1 MDIVYIL
8 LSLLI
13 GFLLLGL
20 LFGTTIVLSNKTKMS
35 SSFCMAIFSVIPT
48 VIMLLA
54 TDTNIFKF
62 EYLFDYLSWII
73 LISTDVIVIALI
85 VLKSSKEHL
94 SYKEIFLSGLDGVMM
109 EIPQRMFMQTLVLLL
124 LGYWNVNNA
133 EILCILVNSMI
144 WCLGIVAQAVI
155 MNQKINRHLLIDI
168 LSSFIFSI
176 GMGYVFI
183 RTELIIF
190 PMLGHFIERVSSR
203 TIINVSE

>member
-73 LISTDVIVIALI
+73 LISTDVIVCRNIMHF
-85 VLKSSKEHL
+85 SKL
-94 SYKEIFLSGLDGVMM
+94 ND
-109 EIPQRMFMQTLVLLL
+109 LVLR
-124 LGYWNVNNA
+124 
-133 EILCILVNSMI
+133 
-144 WCLGIVAQAVI
+144 
-155 MNQKINRHLLIDI
+155 NRR
-168 LSSFIFSI
+168 SSSDN
-176 GMGYVFI
+176 
-183 RTELIIF
+183 E
-190 PMLGHFIERVSSR
+190 
-203 TIINVSE
+203 SED